1 MKPFVY
7 RGKWRS
13 SVTESKWV
21 YGCLSYF
28 SEQLAVITNSDG
40 SYYVDPQSIGVCT
53 TTESEDFT
61 KEIFTGDVIRVQ
73 DDYDSLDGFT
83 KTFTQDYLC
92 VWNDESRAFGFYY
105 IDPNSGR
112 VVREELFLAS
122 EFFES
127 GDWWIVGNKYDNPL
141 WYKDIF

>member
-1 MKPFVY
+1 MNPFVY

-13 SVTESKWV
+13 SATESKWV
-21 YGCLSYF
+21 YGCLGYF

-105 IDPNSGR
+105 IDSNSGR

-122 EFFES
+122 EFF
-127 GDWWIVGNKYDNPL
+127 
-141 WYKDIF
+141 